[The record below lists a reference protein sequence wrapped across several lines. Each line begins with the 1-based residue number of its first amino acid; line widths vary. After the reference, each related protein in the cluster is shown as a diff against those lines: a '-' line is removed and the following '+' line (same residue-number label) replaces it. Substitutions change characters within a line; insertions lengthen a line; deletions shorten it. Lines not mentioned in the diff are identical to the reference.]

1 MKSVHIYGSTGII
14 GEKTIDILS
23 KYFPKYKVDILLA
36 NQNYKKLAKQSIK
49 LRPKYI
55 CLLDKSKYLLL
66 KKEITNN
73 KIIINNTSE
82 INEIIRNT
90 KSDVSILAIS
100 GYSALKFLNSII
112 YSTKNLGLV
121 NKESI
126 VSAGHLLN
134 KLCKKNDTNLIAL
147 DSEHYS
153 IQNFFNQINLKNFN
167 DIRHVYLTASGG
179 PFLHKKNFNIN
190 KINFKDAIKHPK
202 WKMGIKNSL
211 DSATLVNKCL
221 EIIEA
226 HYLFNLDFN
235 KLKILI
241 HPEALVHSIIEFN
254 NNTSNLNYFYHD
266 MLIPI
271 FNFLN
276 SINNNK
282 EIILNRRYDFKSKS
296 MLNFSEPKEKLFPIL
311 KIFNKMDKYDPKNLI
326 KFNTANEIA
335 VNLFSKNMIKFSD
348 INRIIN
354 KSLNIDIKFN
364 TNSIDNIITY
374 QEILINKL
382 KFKLK
387 LNTK

>member
-1 MKSVHIYGSTGII
+1 
-14 GEKTIDILS
+14 
-23 KYFPKYKVDILLA
+23 
-36 NQNYKKLAKQSIK
+36 
-49 LRPKYI
+49 
-55 CLLDKSKYLLL
+55 
-66 KKEITNN
+66 
-73 KIIINNTSE
+73 
-82 INEIIRNT
+82 
-90 KSDVSILAIS
+90 
-100 GYSALKFLNSII
+100 
-112 YSTKNLGLV
+112 
-121 NKESI
+121 
-126 VSAGHLLN
+126 
-134 KLCKKNDTNLIAL
+134 
-147 DSEHYS
+147 
-153 IQNFFNQINLKNFN
+153 
-167 DIRHVYLTASGG
+167 
-179 PFLHKKNFNIN
+179 
-190 KINFKDAIKHPK
+190 
-202 WKMGIKNSL
+202 MGIKNSL